1 MRILLQHQRTGE
13 YLREP
18 GDWVRDPGDAFD
30 FPSSTQAI
38 EFCQMHRLSD
48 VKLVFQFQNHHA
60 YIERPLGQEQFLR
73 A

>member
-1 MRILLQHQRTGE
+1 MRILLQHQFTGE

-18 GDWVRDPGDAFD
+18 GDWVRDPGEAFD

-38 EFCQMHRLSD
+38 EFCLMHQVSN